1 MRSRIMLDRVR
12 CQIQVRA
19 AGTRKAQTFK
29 GIDEA
34 NRAFG
39 WELSLKSRRT
49 IRRTVKTEGAACA
62 EIEGKTYN
70 FYKADGEAK

>member
-1 MRSRIMLDRVR
+1 MLDRVR

-34 NRAFG
+34 NRTYG
-39 WELSLKSRRT
+39 WDLTAHSRKT
-49 IRRTVKTEGAACA
+49 IRRTVKVEGAASA
-62 EIEGKTYN
+62 EIEGTTYT
-70 FYKADGEAK
+70 FTRFEGSAA